1 MAQQHFLGVDWAD
14 GKHDVCV
21 LDRDGQEVL
30 VREVDENAEGF
41 SEFGRILDEWVVQGI
56 ELRAIIEKPEGLII
70 DFLLDHG
77 VQVYSINPKSLKQ
90 ARDLYRVSGA
100 KSDPYDA
107 WVLSN
112 LIRDHH
118 GDFSAI
124 QPNSEQMA
132 ELKLLCEG
140 YHRLTGQ
147 KVRLLNQLQAELKAF
162 YPRPVEVFKDLSTR
176 LFRDFLKRFPTSE
189 ALEKLSLF
197 HWCRFA
203 KAHRMGTEKT
213 QVLWEQ
219 LKTPQLSVPSH
230 VVRAKSALAQVILK
244 ELDVIVSAVED
255 YRRQVEALFA
265 STPAGEL
272 TRALPGGK
280 SGIIIPTLWAHLG
293 DAKGRWKSF
302 RHLQAHAGTTPITDQ
317 SGKHKAVLY
326 RFACNKRMRYA
337 VHWLARIS
345 LGRSVWAREY
355 YDRQRERGH
364 KHNEALRALGAKW
377 LKIIFIMWRDQVPYN
392 EDYHLANL
400 YRQQLKQPVLA

>member
-21 LDRDGQEVL
+21 LNRDGQEVL
-30 VREVDENAEGF
+30 VREVDEDAEGF

-176 LFRDFLKRFPTSE
+176 LFRDFLKGYP
-189 ALEKLSLF
+189 AL
-197 HWCRFA
+197 
-203 KAHRMGTEKT
+203 
-213 QVLWEQ
+213 
-219 LKTPQLSVPSH
+219 
-230 VVRAKSALAQVILK
+230 
-244 ELDVIVSAVED
+244 
-255 YRRQVEALFA
+255 
-265 STPAGEL
+265 
-272 TRALPGGK
+272 
-280 SGIIIPTLWAHLG
+280 
-293 DAKGRWKSF
+293 
-302 RHLQAHAGTTPITDQ
+302 
-317 SGKHKAVLY
+317 
-326 RFACNKRMRYA
+326 N
-337 VHWLARIS
+337 
-345 LGRSVWAREY
+345 
-355 YDRQRERGH
+355 
-364 KHNEALRALGAKW
+364 
-377 LKIIFIMWRDQVPYN
+377 
-392 EDYHLANL
+392 
-400 YRQQLKQPVLA
+400 